1 MKTLATTVY
10 LLLVVFIVVPTTVAQ
25 IKRPD
30 DPRALPSPFPESAEL
45 KLPRTLVTGSES
57 SVSREPRVIKEGP
70 LAPSLQDRLDNEDF
84 LKQSKTGLIR
94 LLPREVYDWR
104 TYNTPN
110 QIELR
115 GGGAYFSFVHRSHYY
130 GYGSD
135 LELDHNKFMVGFA
148 GADYGMLIRLG
159 DVPLDS
165 IAADDPRFIYMS
177 NYKPAVKEQEARDE
191 FQAFIKGRDVDGF
204 IYQRVV
210 PARAQS
216 TYLLRSINYRVGDV
230 LVAFRVTRFD
240 SDNRS
245 AIIVWKLLRSY
256 STPELR

>member
-1 MKTLATTVY
+1 MKQLATILC
-10 LLLVVFIVVPTTVAQ
+10 LLLVVFVAVPTVVAQ

-45 KLPRTLVTGSES
+45 KLPKTLVTGSAS
-57 SVSREPRVIKEGP
+57 SVQREPRVLKDGL
-70 LAPSLQDRLDNEDF
+70 LAPSVQDRVDHEDF

-94 LLPREVYDWR
+94 LLPREVYDWQ
-104 TYNTPN
+104 TYHTPN
-110 QIELR
+110 QIEMR
-115 GGGAYFSFVHRSHYY
+115 GGGAYFSFSNRSHTY

-135 LELDHNKFMVGFA
+135 LELDHNRFSVGFA

-165 IAADDPRFIYMS
+165 IAEDDPRFIYMA
-177 NYKPAVKEQEARDE
+177 NYKPAHREPEARQE
-191 FQAFIKGRDVDGF
+191 FVDFRTGREVDGF
-204 IYQRVV
+204 IYRRTV

-240 SDNRS
+240 ADRS
-245 AIIVWKLLRSY
+245 AIIAWKLLKSY

>member
-1 MKTLATTVY
+1 MNQLATILC
-10 LLLVVFIVVPTTVAQ
+10 LLLVAFVAVPTAVAQ

-45 KLPRTLVTGSES
+45 KLPKTPMTGSENP
-57 SVSREPRVIKEGP
+57 VNREPRVLKEGL
-70 LAPSLQDRLDNEDF
+70 LAPSPQDRLDHEDF

-110 QIELR
+110 QIEIR
-115 GGGAYFSFVHRSHYY
+115 GGGAYFSFTYRSHQY

-135 LELDHNKFMVGFA
+135 LELDHNKFTVGFA
-148 GADYGMLIRLG
+148 GADYGMLIQLG

-165 IAADDPRFIYMS
+165 IQEDDPRLIYMAT
-177 NYKPAVKEQEARDE
+177 YKPPVNEMEARSEANE
-191 FQAFIKGRDVDGF
+191 FSKGREVDGF
-204 IYQRVV
+204 IYRRIV
-210 PARAQS
+210 PARGQS

-240 SDNRS
+240 GDRS
-245 AIIVWKLLRSY
+245 AIIAWKLLKSY